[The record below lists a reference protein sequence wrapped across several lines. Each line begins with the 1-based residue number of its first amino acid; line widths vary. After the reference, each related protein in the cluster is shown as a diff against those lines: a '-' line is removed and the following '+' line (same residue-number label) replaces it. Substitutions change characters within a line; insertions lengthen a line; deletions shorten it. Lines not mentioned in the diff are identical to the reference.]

1 MVSLIWPTVSF
12 AGLGRYVRFK
22 SVEKAIYIKQNS
34 KQKLFSWSK
43 RKISLI
49 IILIIVNIYI
59 AHFTVL
65 RTYVNLVRSFWSS
78 FIRKKLGKTSR
89 DPHLISE
96 AEVWTQSVTLSSVIL
111 FTITL
116 CPLFTNSTD
125 LLTSISKV
133 G

>member
-65 RTYVNLVRSFWSS
+65 RTYVNLVRSF
-78 FIRKKLGKTSR
+78 
-89 DPHLISE
+89 
-96 AEVWTQSVTLSSVIL
+96 
-111 FTITL
+111 
-116 CPLFTNSTD
+116 
-125 LLTSISKV
+125 
-133 G
+133 